1 MSTTEVSPDRT
12 RIPQLILPEKIVIAH
27 AKKFSLDN
35 GIAVYSV
42 SAGTQ
47 DVLKIE
53 FVFTDKSTS
62 HNPLLLSA
70 ANKLIREGTRKHS
83 AQEISEMLDFYGAYL
98 ESESSPD
105 FSSIVLYTLSKY
117 VNETLNIFAEVL
129 FEAAY
134 TEMELEIYKANSK
147 QHLRY
152 NQEKV
157 AYMAR
162 KKINEVL
169 YGGLHPYGYSESAD
183 DYNALQSESL
193 TKFYER
199 YYQAGNCTIFTAGK
213 DSEKIIP
220 ALNKIFGSKSWLR
233 PKESNGSEK
242 DFTAASDKKHFV
254 PKEGAL
260 QSAIRIGRRIP
271 DKKHPDFLPLQILNT
286 VLGGYFGSRLMSN
299 IREDKGF
306 TYGIGSMLGSMLHSG
321 FFVIST
327 EVRSEV
333 TQQALDEI
341 YKEMKRLCVEPL
353 PAKELEMVRN
363 YMLGSFMRSV
373 DGAFHLSDRSKSIVL
388 FDMDYGFYER
398 FVETIHSVTPEE
410 IQRLA
415 SEYFREEFFYEV
427 VAGMSAQN

>member
-1 MSTTEVSPDRT
+1 MNQTLISPDRT
-12 RIPQLILPEKIVIAH
+12 HIPQLILPEKIVITH
-27 AKKFSLDN
+27 AEKFTLDN

-42 SAGTQ
+42 NAGTQ

-62 HNPLLLSA
+62 HNALLLA
-70 ANKLIREGTRKHS
+70 ATNKLIREGTSKHS

-98 ESESSPD
+98 EAESSPD
-105 FSSIVLYTLSKY
+105 FSSIVLFTLSKY

-129 FEAAY
+129 FEASY
-134 TEMELEIYKANSK
+134 PEKELEIYKANSK

-169 YGGLHPYGYSESAD
+169 YGAQHPYGYNETID
-183 DYNALQSESL
+183 DYNSLQRESL
-193 TKFYER
+193 TGFYQR
-199 YYQAGNCTIFTAGK
+199 YYQAGNCTVFVAGK
-213 DSEKIIP
+213 DSDKIIGT
-220 ALNKIFGSKSWLR
+220 LNTIFGSTSWHR
-233 PKESNGSEK
+233 VKESNGSEK
-242 DFTAASDKKHFV
+242 DFMPATAQKHFIA
-254 PKEGAL
+254 KEGAL

-271 DKKHPDFLPLQILNT
+271 DKKHDDFLPLQILNT

-306 TYGIGSMLGSMLHSG
+306 TYGIGSMLGSMMHSG

-333 TQQALDEI
+333 TEQALFEI
-341 YKEMKRLCVEPL
+341 YKEMKRLCNEPV
-353 PAKELEMVRN
+353 PEKELEMVRN

-373 DGAFHLSDRSKSIVL
+373 DGAFHLSDRCKSVVL

-398 FVETIHSVTPEE
+398 YITAIHSTTPEYMME
-410 IQRLA
+410 LA
-415 SEYFREEFFYEV
+415 AKYWSEDALYEV
-427 VAGMSAQN
+427 VAGTR

>member
-1 MSTTEVSPDRT
+1 MNETILSPDRT
-12 RIPQLILPEKIVIAH
+12 HIPQLILPEKIVITH
-27 AKKFSLDN
+27 AEKFALDN

-62 HNPLLLSA
+62 HNSLLITS
-70 ANKLIREGTRKHS
+70 ANKLIREGTVKHS
-83 AQEISEMLDFYGAYL
+83 AQEISEQLDFYGAYL
-98 ESESSPD
+98 ETESSPD
-105 FSSIVLYTLSKY
+105 FSSIVLYTLNKY
-117 VNETLNIFAEVL
+117 ANETLNILSEVI
-129 FEAAY
+129 FEAEY
-134 TEMELEIYKANSK
+134 PEEELEIYKANSI

-152 NQEKV
+152 NKEKV

-169 YGGLHPYGYSESAD
+169 YGAQHPYGYNESED
-183 DYNALQSESL
+183 DYNSLQRESL
-193 TKFYER
+193 TGFYQR
-199 YYQAGNCTIFTAGK
+199 YYQAGNCTVFIAGK
-213 DSEKIIP
+213 NSDKTIP
-220 ALNKIFGSKSWLR
+220 TLNTIFGSKSWLR
-233 PKESNGSEK
+233 AKESNGSEK
-242 DFTAASDKKHFV
+242 EFTSSPDKKHFI

-260 QSAIRIGRRIP
+260 QSAIRVGRRIP
-271 DKKHPDFLPLQILNT
+271 EKKHEDFLPLQILNT

-306 TYGIGSMLGSMLHSG
+306 TYGIGSQLGSMLHSG

-341 YKEMKRLCVEPL
+341 YKEMKRLCVEPVL
-353 PAKELEMVRN
+353 DKELEMVRN

-373 DGAFHLSDRSKSIVL
+373 DGAFHLSDRCKSVVL

-398 FVETIHSVTPEE
+398 YITAIISTSPEYMME
-410 IQRLA
+410 LA
-415 SEYFREEFFYEV
+415 TKYFSEDSFFEV
-427 VAGMSAQN
+427 VAGKK